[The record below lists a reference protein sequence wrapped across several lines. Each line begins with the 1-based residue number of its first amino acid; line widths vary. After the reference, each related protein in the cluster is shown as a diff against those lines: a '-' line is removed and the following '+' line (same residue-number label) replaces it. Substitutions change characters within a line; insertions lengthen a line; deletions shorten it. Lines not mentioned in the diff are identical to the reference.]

1 MAREEL
7 GLLLQLA
14 GEPDIVG
21 VQKGDVLA
29 RRMGVAEI
37 ARGAD
42 PVSPTVGMAQVGDAT
57 AFVSGVVGG
66 DLRASVGGA
75 IVDEQQLPVRIGLRE
90 HALDRLAE
98 ERLAV
103 EERQYHGDG
112 GSFHLLTAPAG
123 AAASR
128 RARLS
133 TGRAVPTAA
142 RVPGGARRGPG
153 ARRRFL

>member
-1 MAREEL
+1 VARDGL

-42 PVSPTVGMAQVGDAT
+42 PVSPTVGMAQVGDAP
-57 AFVSGVVGG
+57 AFASGVVGG

-75 IVDEQQLPVRIGLRE
+75 AVDEQQLPVRIGLRE

-112 GSFHLLTAPAG
+112 GSCHLLAAPAG

-133 TGRAVPTAA
+133 TA
-142 RVPGGARRGPG
+142 
-153 ARRRFL
+153 